1 MGKGGNIS
9 ELRLQVNSC
18 PFSLPGHLL
27 PVLDPRTLDWD
38 KQGSTV
44 PYPQEAAQSSWQEE
58 VTQGPHSFQRRITT
72 IQGPEPGALQE
83 YEQVLV
89 STTEHVQRGPSETDS
104 PKAGKEPSLW
114 ASESAFSQEV
124 QVRATE
130 GHLACSFIC
139 FALYLAWIYV
149 SVCIRDVGAG
159 MCATSCM

>member
-1 MGKGGNIS
+1 M
-9 ELRLQVNSC
+9 
-18 PFSLPGHLL
+18 
-27 PVLDPRTLDWD
+27 
-38 KQGSTV
+38 

-89 STTEHVQRGPSETDS
+89 STMEHVQRGPPETGS
-104 PKAGKEPSLW
+104 PKADKEPSLW

-130 GHLACSFIC
+130 GQLACSFIC
-139 FALYLAWIYV
+139 LLFI
-149 SVCIRDVGAG
+149 
-159 MCATSCM
+159 